1 MVSNFEFLEKDF
13 PVLAN
18 FGELAEKYCYSDS
31 NSCLMKLGMIG
42 ETIVNLMFTYDRIA
56 LPQENTAVARIDTLV
71 REGLLTRDLATIL
84 HGLRKVRNKAVHENY
99 SSVTDS
105 KIQKEISEDTTF
117 NANLVLVDNETL
129 KFKYDEALNKNRPYI
144 NHEFNVESS
153 KCMEI
158 MIGGTK
164 AVIAAIPLKEC
175 IKIPGIKDGSLFRK
189 NVRQSLGTSNKVNK
203 GIATTLKKNA
213 EDFFFL
219 HNGITAI
226 CSQINLHDGL
236 LSVKELNVVN
246 GCQSLSTIYSC
257 SEAVRNANDG
267 YIMFRFYEISN
278 PEKADKIS
286 TCTNSQSAVKARD
299 LRSNDKYVLAMKKEY
314 EQCYTDGYFITK
326 RGEQADPAKYNT
338 NHIVN
343 LTELG
348 KQLIAWHSQRP
359 TISYSETKIF
369 DKYFDQLFRR
379 DYAPENIQALN
390 ELSKCV
396 AVRWKNENPLGL
408 NNSLLAMK
416 AYAPHHHLY
425 AISVFF
431 CEVNKMPESVPNPAK
446 AYEKLKE
453 NDLLD
458 TVVDMAGQCLNMAFE
473 TASSETID
481 SGKIFS
487 PQNWIKAKG
496 SLKDLRAAVKTQ
508 LGALKLV
515 PGGKQIVDQINN
527 GLKLETTDFES
538 RWTAD

>member
-1 MVSNFEFLEKDF
+1 M
-13 PVLAN
+13 
-18 FGELAEKYCYSDS
+18 
-31 NSCLMKLGMIG
+31 
-42 ETIVNLMFTYDRIA
+42 
-56 LPQENTAVARIDTLV
+56 QENANEKLKIKINEISTALEDDYEICFELIITS
-71 REGLLTRDLATIL
+71 ELTDSAKNDLATF
-84 HGLRKVRNKAVHENY
+84 
-99 SSVTDS
+99 
-105 KIQKEISEDTTF
+105 QKEISEDTAF
-117 NANLVLVDNETL
+117 SANLVLVDNETL
-129 KFKYDEALNKNRPYI
+129 KFKYDEALNKSRPYI
-144 NHEFNVESS
+144 NHEFNIDTS

-175 IKIPGIKDGSLFRK
+175 IRIPGIKDGSLFRK

-203 GIATTLKKNA
+203 GIAATLKKDP

-226 CSQINLHDGL
+226 CSQINLKDGL

-257 SEAVRNANDG
+257 SETVKNSKDG
-267 YIMFRFYEISN
+267 FIMFRFYEISN

-299 LRSNDKYVLAMKKEY
+299 LRSNDKYVLAMKKAY

-326 RGEQADPAKYNT
+326 RGEQADTAKYNT

-369 DKYFDQLFRR
+369 DKYFDQIFRK
-379 DYAPENIQALN
+379 DYEPENIQALN
-390 ELSKCV
+390 ELSRYV
-396 AVRWKNENPLGL
+396 ALRWKNDNQLGL
-408 NNSLLAMK
+408 NESLLAMK

-446 AYEKLKE
+446 AYEKLKD

-458 TVVDMAGQCLNMAFE
+458 TIVDMAGQCLNMAFE
-473 TASSETID
+473 TASSEALD
-481 SGKIFS
+481 NGKIFS

-496 SLKDLRAAVKTQ
+496 SLKDLRTAVKTQ
-508 LGALKLV
+508 LSALKLL
-515 PGGKQIVDQINN
+515 PGGKQLSDKINA
-527 GLKLETTDFES
+527 GVKLDTTDFES